1 MDGTYLNVWRKDL
14 EEHLNRYTGNPTEF
28 LNGVYWGLS
37 LLEDE
42 IRKTKDVVN
51 LIRAKYHE
59 KEVSEDV
66 KKTRLIDLPF
76 SVRMLNAIKGEA
88 GIETLG
94 ELLRINKASIYGLRN
109 VGKKTIKEIDEFY
122 KEHGYEWGDE
132 YLDEYYDCQTH
143 RHYYKISKR

>member
-14 EEHLNRYTGNPTEF
+14 EEHLNRYTGNTTEF

-76 SVRMLNAIKGEA
+76 SVRMLNAIKRDA

-94 ELLRINKASIYGLRN
+94 ELLRINKASIYKLRN

-132 YLDEYYDCQTH
+132 YLDECYDYQTH
-143 RHYYKISKR
+143 RYYYKISKR